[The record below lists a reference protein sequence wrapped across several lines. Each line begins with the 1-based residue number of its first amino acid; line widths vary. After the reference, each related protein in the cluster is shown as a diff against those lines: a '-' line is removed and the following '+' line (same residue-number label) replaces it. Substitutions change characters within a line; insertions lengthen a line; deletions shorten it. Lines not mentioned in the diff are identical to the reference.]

1 MKAKDIRD
9 LSSEEM
15 AVELANL
22 EEALFRL
29 RVRQVAEN
37 TSNAPEARKIRKDI
51 ARVRTI
57 LRERELQAQKG

>member
-37 TSNAPEARKIRKDI
+37 QSNAPEARKLRKDI
-51 ARVRTI
+51 ARVMTI

>member
-37 TSNAPEARKIRKDI
+37 QSNAPEARKLHKDI